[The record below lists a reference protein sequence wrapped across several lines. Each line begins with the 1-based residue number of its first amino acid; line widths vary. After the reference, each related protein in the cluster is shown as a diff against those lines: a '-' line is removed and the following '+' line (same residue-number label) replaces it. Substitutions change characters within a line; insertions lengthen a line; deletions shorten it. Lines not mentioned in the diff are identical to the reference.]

1 MKYHEISPFLETPK
15 YCIIHYTTDVT
26 ENDDTDDTIKM
37 ETMKWNKIM
46 INPWLYHLM
55 IPNHGLSWD
64 LMDSLR
70 LINTCGI
77 NTTWWILLIPFN
89 LIMGS

>member
-1 MKYHEISPFLETPK
+1 MDGLSMKYHEISPFLETPK

-46 INPWLYHLM
+46 INP
-55 IPNHGLSWD
+55 
-64 LMDSLR
+64 
-70 LINTCGI
+70 
-77 NTTWWILLIPFN
+77 
-89 LIMGS
+89 

>member
-15 YCIIHYTTDVT
+15 YYIIHYTTGVT

-46 INPWLYHLM
+46 VNPGLYQLM

-70 LINTCGI
+70 LIYV
-77 NTTWWILLIPFN
+77 WLIPVG
-89 LIMGS
+89 LIPLDEYY